1 MWTDYKSYINAQR
14 KTRMRKLWKKNEKEI
29 LEVINN
35 GWEFSHIDIS
45 NKIEDIKD
53 FENTQNQVWEKNHA
67 PHASMLFT
75 NHRKLRGREKS

>member
-35 GWEFSHIDIS
+35 GLEFSHIDIS
-45 NKIEDIKD
+45 NKIADIKD
-53 FENTQNQVWEKNHA
+53 LENTQN
-67 PHASMLFT
+67 
-75 NHRKLRGREKS
+75 